1 MTGTVLALE
10 CPSSLRKFIPF
21 CEARRRENPARLQ
34 CWEGA
39 ALENYRKCESNRAP
53 RRNSTP
59 RGARSR
65 SERITQETDSL
76 GRRFK
81 RFAHL
86 RFRRT
91 RPESMENTFF
101 AGSPKRFAHFRFRRT
116 GPENFQCGFFQEV
129 LGGLRIFGS
138 VELDPK
144 SFFGRSPMR
153 FGNFR
158 IGR

>member
-10 CPSSLRKFIPF
+10 CPSSLRKFIQF
-21 CEARRRENPARLQ
+21 CEARCRENPARLQ

-39 ALENYRKCESNRAP
+39 ALEIYGKCESNRAP

-101 AGSPKRFAHFRFRRT
+101 AGSPKQFAHFRFRRT
-116 GPENFQCGFFQEV
+116 GPEDIDNGF
-129 LGGLRIFGS
+129 LAGSLRRFADFRVRGTGPES
-138 VELDPK
+138 CFCKK
-144 SFFGRSPMR
+144 S
-153 FGNFR
+153 
-158 IGR
+158 